1 MTHCSHC
8 GMLSNGVLPP
18 DSSNIGMITGIASKP
33 NCGVERASVARKI
46 PNAVLAN
53 R

>member
-8 GMLSNGVLPP
+8 GMLSSGVLPP
-18 DSSNIGMITGIASKP
+18 ESNSIGMITGIASRP
-33 NCGVERASVARKI
+33 NCGVERARVARKM
-46 PNAVLAN
+46 PSAVLAN